1 MSERRGT
8 LRVHRSITDV
18 PEADWDALDGAR
30 STPFTRWAFL
40 EALEHAGCAAPR
52 AGWDPRHLT
61 VWRDGKL
68 LAAAPAYIKRDSEAD
83 FSRDW
88 GFADFAMRSGV
99 RYYPKLVIT
108 VPITPVT
115 GRRILVAPGE
125 DRAAMVASIVEGAR
139 ALAHEE
145 RLASIHVLFPDAE
158 EARVLEA
165 AGLARRVG
173 MQGHWRN
180 RGYADVG
187 AWLASLRSKTRYL
200 ARKERSLPAAQG
212 ITIRT
217 VRGPELA
224 AERIQWGR
232 TVGELYMATINKL
245 MWGRSWLNPAFFA
258 RIFERMPERLEVVA
272 AYRGGRVVAGAFNA
286 SSDSHLYGRYWGCH
300 EEHPG
305 LHFNVCLYHS
315 IEDCIGRGLSV
326 FEGGA
331 GGEHKL
337 HRGFDLAATHSAHA
351 FMDPRLDGAIREYL
365 VVETNAR
372 EAELGT

>member
-1 MSERRGT
+1 
-8 LRVHRSITDV
+8 
-18 PEADWDALDGAR
+18 
-30 STPFTRWAFL
+30 
-40 EALEHAGCAAPR
+40 
-52 AGWDPRHLT
+52 
-61 VWRDGKL
+61 
-68 LAAAPAYIKRDSEAD
+68 
-83 FSRDW
+83 
-88 GFADFAMRSGV
+88 MRNGV

-125 DRAAMVASIVEGAR
+125 DHAASVTHIVAAAR
-139 ALAHEE
+139 DLASEE
-145 RLASIHVLFPDAE
+145 RLGGIHVLFPEDR
-158 EARVLEA
+158 EARLLET
-165 AGLARRVG
+165 AGLARRINS
-173 MQGHWRN
+173 MQGHWVN

-187 AWLASLRSKTRYL
+187 AWLSALRSKTRHQV
-200 ARKERSLPAAQG
+200 RKERALPESQG

-224 AERIQWGR
+224 AERSEWGR
-232 TVGELYMATINKL
+232 TVGALYTSTIDKL
-245 MWGRSWLNPAFFA
+245 MWGRPWLNPAFFA

-286 SSDSHLYGRYWGCH
+286 SSDTHLYGRYWGCL
-300 EEHPG
+300 EDHPC

-337 HRGFDLAATHSAHA
+337 HRGFDLAPTYSAHA
-351 FMDPRLDGAIREYL
+351 FTDRRLDGAIREYL
-365 VVETNAR
+365 ATELRAR
-372 EAELGT
+372 EGAQGADE